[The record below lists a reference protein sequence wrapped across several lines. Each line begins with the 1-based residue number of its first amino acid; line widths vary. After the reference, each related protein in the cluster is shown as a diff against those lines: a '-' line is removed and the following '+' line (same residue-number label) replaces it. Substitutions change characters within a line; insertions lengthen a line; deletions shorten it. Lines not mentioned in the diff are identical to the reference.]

1 MHGVN
6 RISVCWN
13 CHPFGAQAPDAHTH
27 VSFTIPGLAAPS
39 SAASFNFSVQL
50 QQDTAGYYDAMM
62 WIPISVSVSL
72 CFSQQMYTMYMEGQ
86 TDVDMFGT
94 ASVTTLAKERDG
106 FLGRPVPRH
115 GHPPCLSIED
125 VLVSVPQFLSGIR
138 KETFQSNR

>member
-1 MHGVN
+1 M
-6 RISVCWN
+6 CWN

-94 ASVTTLAKERDG
+94 ASVTTLAKVRDG
-106 FLGRPVPRH
+106 LNVMGSWV
-115 GHPPCLSIED
+115 GPCPGTGTP
-125 VLVSVPQFLSGIR
+125 LVSYNLYYLLEEESL
-138 KETFQSNR
+138 KL